1 MTKQRNSTIDI
12 ARGIAIIVMIM
23 GHVEI
28 GILEHDSWFSI
39 WYHAWH
45 MPIFFIVSGYFFNG
59 KEYGGSLVNDNGTG
73 CGFFANENGYDCRA
87 NGGSKY
93 PGDYISKK
101 ARQLLVPFLF
111 WGMFNAFY
119 ELISSGD
126 WLMFRATI
134 IHSFFEKPTDGV
146 PGAGALWFLPAMFWL
161 NVIYFVITKCFESKW
176 MSWLAGF
183 VIGFIGMVA
192 ESKGIY
198 LPFGID
204 GGLTGLPFIV
214 AGDMFRCWENKV
226 QASSDTVENQSGKS
240 RPARISLMHL
250 PWFIFAPAF
259 VVFNYL
265 FIANGLV
272 NFRAGQYQNYPLT
285 FINAVAGAILLL
297 NVARVIDSVGAG
309 VGVTGRGS
317 VGATDR
323 DGNGVIGSV
332 EARTNDSH
340 SASGTVHGYAKV
352 AGFLATLGH
361 QSLIYLCLNQR
372 VIALVKP
379 VFMPYWGPSIVG
391 CYRCFILTT
400 VIVILV
406 CYVAHHILVGSRVLK
421 CSVGK

>member
-1 MTKQRNSTIDI
+1 
-12 ARGIAIIVMIM
+12 
-23 GHVEI
+23 
-28 GILEHDSWFSI
+28 
-39 WYHAWH
+39 
-45 MPIFFIVSGYFFNG
+45 
-59 KEYGGSLVNDNGTG
+59 
-73 CGFFANENGYDCRA
+73 
-87 NGGSKY
+87 
-93 PGDYISKK
+93 
-101 ARQLLVPFLF
+101 
-111 WGMFNAFY
+111 
-119 ELISSGD
+119 
-126 WLMFRATI
+126 MFRATI

-161 NVIYFVITKCFESKW
+161 NMIYFVITKCFESKW
-176 MSWLAGF
+176 MSWLVGF

-214 AGDMFRCWENKV
+214 AGDMLRCWENKV
-226 QASSDTVENQSGKS
+226 QAVADPAENQSGKS

-297 NVARVIDSVGAG
+297 NVARVIEGVGA
-309 VGVTGRGS
+309 
-317 VGATDR
+317 
-323 DGNGVIGSV
+323 I
-332 EARTNDSH
+332 
-340 SASGTVHGYAKV
+340 HGYAKV
-352 AGFLATLGH
+352 AGFLATMGS

-379 VFMPYWGPSIVG
+379 VLMPYWGPSIVG